1 VLVAVEAWPAIVA
14 STLVANFRRELLG
27 LREVREIPDSLLPV
41 AAVGFAVALTVA
53 YACTA
58 VFAIVVAD
66 EEQVPLRSAWEA
78 VRPRLW
84 ILALCAMAA
93 AGIAVP
99 AVAVA
104 ADEGRGAYLLVN
116 GSAVGIQLALLVTIP
131 VVVLGIGRRR
141 EPLLVKLGRWLVTAS
156 VGALTS
162 AGNLLLGGAGRALTD
177 NRYLWWVGA
186 AAVILAIV
194 LNVLAI
200 ASLRAVRAGAAI
212 AGRDEGRSR
221 A

>member
-14 STLVANFRRELLG
+14 SALVANFRRELLG
-27 LREVREIPDSLLPV
+27 LREVRDIPDPWLP
-41 AAVGFAVALTVA
+41 AVVIGFAIALTVA

-66 EEQVPLRSAWEA
+66 EERVALRSAWDA
-78 VRPRLW
+78 VRARIWL
-84 ILALCAMAA
+84 LALCAAVA
-93 AGIAVP
+93 AGIAIP

-104 ADEGRGAYLLVN
+104 ADEGRGAFVVVN
-116 GSAVGIQLALLVTIP
+116 GSAVAIQLALLVTVPI
-131 VVVLGIGRRR
+131 VVIGVGRRR
-141 EPLLVKLGRWLVTAS
+141 EPMMLKIGRWLVTAS

-162 AGNLLLGGAGRALTD
+162 AANLLLGGAGRALTD
-177 NRYLWWVGA
+177 TRYLWWIGA
-186 AAVILAIV
+186 VAVVLAIV

-212 AGRDEGRSR
+212 ASR
-221 A
+221 EDG